1 MMTEEKAKT
10 LPGTL
15 LTDATAVHPRWY
27 RPSPPAFLEQ
37 QRALEE
43 EQDTWRR
50 LEEARRIDEWEQTPA
65 ARTRKWR
72 LFSPNWSFLAGHDAF
87 SLRSLVALSVGLHPY
102 FANEAWVFNVAMPYF
117 KGERE
122 HGVDIPFEEDD
133 AAVCSY
139 SVKQLDEFIKR
150 LSVAVSGLNCGI
162 LPLAAVGKAGPVVA
176 CAEFFHYA
184 AVKGWHLPEEFT
196 WQRGATTSASAN
208 KPALSEPLQ
217 DAGQPDAQDSASVS
231 TEVLSAP
238 AVKPAALPQSSAKG
252 IQRRVLVMKYRNSWP
267 TIETDLKDAAT
278 NGLSAAAKAGSR
290 GWREADARAWAKAN
304 GRLLE
309 TPEPGTL
316 GAVMK
321 HGFTG
326 QQHKLGR

>member
-1 MMTEEKAKT
+1 MTEEKAKT
-10 LPGTL
+10 LPGSL

-43 EQDTWRR
+43 EQDNWQR
-50 LEEARRIDEWEQTPA
+50 LEKSRRINEWEQTPV
-65 ARTRKWR
+65 ARSRKWH

-150 LSVAVSGLNCGI
+150 LSVAVSGL
-162 LPLAAVGKAGPVVA
+162 KAGTLQRAGDGEAGPEVA
-176 CAEFFHYA
+176 CTEFVRYA
-184 AVKGWHLPEEFT
+184 AAKGWHLPEEFP
-196 WQRGATTSASAN
+196 WQKGATTSASAN
-208 KPALSEPLQ
+208 NPAPSEPLQ
-217 DAGQPDAQDSASVS
+217 DAGQPGAQDRASVS

-252 IQRRVLVMKYRNSWP
+252 IQRCVLVMKYRNSWP

-278 NGLSAAAKAGSR
+278 NGLSAGAKAGSR
-290 GWREADARAWAKAN
+290 GWRECIDPLKTCTGVTVERK
-304 GRLLE
+304 
-309 TPEPGTL
+309 TP
-316 GAVMK
+316 
-321 HGFTG
+321 
-326 QQHKLGR
+326 